1 MFRSLVLVSVVAVL
15 SALAAA
21 APGYGA
27 EPAGQKGG
35 APAVTVSRD
44 TLVEMMLQLEAMQTE
59 QRRLRGELEVQT
71 HELDKLKT
79 RERELIADIDRRL
92 RELEQRAGAAPVPAA
107 SAEPAARAGT
117 PKAAPAASASEQQQ
131 YDAAFNLMK
140 QGLYERSVKAFREF
154 IGARP
159 QSALAGNAQYW
170 IGEAYYVLRDF
181 KQAIEEFTKVLNDY
195 SDSAKVP
202 DALLKIGYTQYEL
215 GAHDKAREALNQ
227 VIARYPNTTVA
238 KSAEQRLAKMKKE
251 GR

>member
-1 MFRSLVLVSVVAVL
+1 M
-15 SALAAA
+15 
-21 APGYGA
+21 
-27 EPAGQKGG
+27 
-35 APAVTVSRD
+35 
-44 TLVEMMLQLEAMQTE
+44 VEMMLQLEAMQTE

-92 RELEQRAGAAPVPAA
+92 RELEQRTGAAPAPAA
-107 SAEPAARAGT
+107 SAEPAPARAGT
-117 PKAAPAASASEQQQ
+117 PKTAPAASASEQQQ